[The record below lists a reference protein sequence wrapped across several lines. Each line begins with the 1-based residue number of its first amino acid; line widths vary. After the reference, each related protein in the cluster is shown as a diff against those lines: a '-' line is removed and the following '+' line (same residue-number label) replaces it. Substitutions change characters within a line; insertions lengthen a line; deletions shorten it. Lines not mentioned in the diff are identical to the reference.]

1 MSDKPVF
8 PTPEQIEQSYID
20 TIKYHPKTDALR
32 AAIRTLLL
40 TEPGPKW
47 VLDLTGFGGA
57 NGYSERVTV
66 ELREANWH
74 VSIYTGSR
82 GEDLLSIEPDN
93 V

>member
-8 PTPEQIEQSYID
+8 PTPGQIEQSYID

-32 AAIRTLLL
+32 AAIRVLLRR
-40 TEPGPKW
+40 EPGPKW

-57 NGYSERVTV
+57 NGYSECVMA
-66 ELREANWH
+66 ELREAHWH
-74 VSIYTGSR
+74 VSVYTGSR
-82 GEDLLSIEPDN
+82 GEDLLSIEPGN